1 MVPLIFLH
9 GPPATGKYTIGREL
23 AARTGLE
30 LFHNH
35 LVVDAVLARHAFGSP
50 EFVAERDRLWRER
63 LEVVGRDGAR
73 GVIFTFNP
81 ENSVPQA
88 FIDWLFAALPRANAV
103 ALHSVAVTASEAV
116 IESRLASAQRQGFRK
131 LTDLALYRQLRAAG
145 VFDSPRIPR
154 SDLTID
160 SEQLTPAMAAEQIAR
175 TFALA

>member
-1 MVPLIFLH
+1 MVPLVFLH
-9 GPPATGKYTIGREL
+9 GPPATGKHTIGREL

-63 LEVVGRDGAR
+63 LGAVGRDGAR

-88 FIDWLFAALPRANAV
+88 FINWLFADLPRAKNL
-103 ALHSVAVTASEAV
+103 ALHSVAVTAGEAA
-116 IESRLASAQRQGFRK
+116 IEDRLGSASRQGFRK

-145 VFDSPRIPR
+145 VFATPHIPR

-160 SEQLTPAMAAEQIAR
+160 SERLTPTAAAEQIAR
-175 TFALA
+175 TFGLA